1 MAREKKGTGKFSWG
15 KSLAW
20 SARGISQAVDVV
32 LLMQLT
38 YFCTNALGLPA
49 AIVGTLM
56 LVCRLFDGVTDLIA
70 GIIVDKTHTKWGK
83 ARPYELCIIGVWVT
97 TVLLFSC
104 PNFGTVGKTIF
115 VFLAYT
121 LNTSVFVTLESASE
135 PVYLRRAFKTNQD
148 QAKIL
153 STSGILVMIF
163 STIAGI
169 ALPLLISMWGSQ
181 PGGWTKISLVYAIP
195 FGIMGT
201 FRFLLVKEMDD
212 FTEADAGDTQK
223 KATLKEAL
231 MILVNNKYILIYCV
245 TMLLQNLITN
255 ITSAVAL
262 YYAQYILGNL
272 ALNSVLSMIGL
283 FVPFALIFLPKLMQ
297 KKGLMG
303 IARICT
309 LVAVVGYL
317 AKMFG
322 SISFPVLIIASIV
335 VAVAGLPLNMMGHII
350 TIECID
356 YGEWKNNISGV
367 EGVYGSLSG
376 FAVKVGTGL
385 ASAVVGIVMGM
396 TDFDGTL
403 EVQSAA
409 ANASIIA
416 LTVFIPAAL
425 SLIQYFVIRK
435 YDLSDKIG
443 QIRQELDARR
453 KGVVNSN

>member
-1 MAREKKGTGKFSWG
+1 MAKERKKEVGEYSGG

-32 LLMQLT
+32 ILMQLT
-38 YFCTNALGLPA
+38 YFCTNALGLSA

-56 LVCRLFDGVTDLIA
+56 LACRLFDGVTDLVA

-181 PGGWTKISLVYAIP
+181 PGGWTKISLVFAIP

-201 FRFLLVKEMDD
+201 FRFLFIKEMDD
-212 FTEADAGDTQK
+212 FTETTDKEK
-223 KATLKEAL
+223 KVTLKEAL
-231 MILVNNKYILIYCV
+231 KILIENKYILIYSV

-255 ITSAVAL
+255 IASAVAL

-309 LVAVVGYL
+309 LAAVVGYL
-317 AKMFG
+317 AKIFG
-322 SISFPVLIIASIV
+322 SISFPILVIASIV
-335 VAVAGLPLNMMGHII
+335 VALAGLPLNMMGHII

-356 YGEWKNNISGV
+356 YGEWKNNVSGV

-376 FAVKVGTGL
+376 FAIKVGTGL
-385 ASAVVGIVMGM
+385 ASAIVGIVMGM
-396 TDFDGTL
+396 AGFDGTL
-403 EVQSAA
+403 EVQSAM
-409 ANASIIA
+409 ANASIVA

-425 SLIQYFVIRK
+425 SLIQYLVIRK
-435 YDLSDKIG
+435 YDLNDKIE

-453 KGVVNSN
+453 KGLINKN